1 MKQWKDLLTNF
12 DLEAIV
18 RMVIVRKNFGDP
30 SRLSRLRPFQARLE
44 ISEVNL
50 LEIMFCEKI
59 PCHVV
64 VQMEVICVP
73 EMRLYAYCQNTKL
86 LIRGK
91 ICI

>member
-50 LEIMFCEKI
+50 LEIMFCEK
-59 PCHVV
+59 
-64 VQMEVICVP
+64 
-73 EMRLYAYCQNTKL
+73 NTL
-86 LIRGK
+86 SCCSTDGSHL
-91 ICI
+91 CA

>member
-73 EMRLYAYCQNTKL
+73 EMRLYCQNPKL
-86 LIRGK
+86 LISRK
-91 ICI
+91 IYI

>member
-1 MKQWKDLLTNF
+1 MLTNF

-30 SRLSRLRPFQARLE
+30 SLLSRLRPFQARLK

-50 LEIMFCEKI
+50 LEIMFYDKI

-73 EMRLYAYCQNTKL
+73 EMRFYCQNPKL
-86 LIRGK
+86 LIRRK
-91 ICI
+91 ICF